1 MVVVFQRIAKFI
13 PLIMASSSARLIC
26 WESLSGRNQQTSST
40 TAPSYTSNML
50 ASTFTLRAWPSTHH
64 LPCAGSSL
72 CTLVRMSLIMVLRGA
87 SSILSS
93 YPVIGAH
100 LLEGMP
106 CKGLTLLTII
116 LSTFQCIRPHEPE
129 MDPCDHLTPDSRA
142 LALLFVYSAEWLP
155 SMGSGPS
162 GGPIY
167 LLGKGTDHPLS
178 IQFYSSCRW
187 ALAVVVTN
195 LHIGGT

>member
-13 PLIMASSSARLIC
+13 PLIMALSSARLIC

-40 TAPSYTSNML
+40 TAPSYTSDML
-50 ASTFTLRAWPSTHH
+50 ASTFTLRAWPSMHH

-72 CTLVRMSLIMVLRGA
+72 CTLVRTSLIMVLRGA

-106 CKGLTLLTII
+106 CEGLTLIHSILLTII
-116 LSTFQCIRPHEPE
+116 LSTFQCICPHEPE

-142 LALLFVYSAEWLP
+142 LALTFLFTLLDDCHQWDQTLR
-155 SMGSGPS
+155 GP
-162 GGPIY
+162 
-167 LLGKGTDHPLS
+167 
-178 IQFYSSCRW
+178 QFIFWVR
-187 ALAVVVTN
+187 N
-195 LHIGGT
+195 